1 MIPVKLSNKNTSK
14 AKQNLISMNKL
25 GLYWFPSINTT
36 DVTPISLFL
45 LNRETLGQEKTVDLS
60 SPIDKYLKSLSP
72 YIHCVKS
79 VRSYSGPYFPAFVL
93 NADQNNSK

>member
-1 MIPVKLSNKNTSK
+1 MIPVKLSDKNTSK

-60 SPIDKYLKSLSP
+60 RSNRQIFEKFITLYSLRKKCPKLFWSLFSR
-72 YIHCVKS
+72 IRTEC
-79 VRSYSGPYFPAFVL
+79 GPE
-93 NADQNNSK
+93 

>member
-36 DVTPISLFL
+36 DVTPISLL
-45 LNRETLGQEKTVDLS
+45 L
-60 SPIDKYLKSLSP
+60 LK
-72 YIHCVKS
+72 KK
-79 VRSYSGPYFPAFVL
+79 
-93 NADQNNSK
+93 Q